1 MTFHTK
7 LCLLDLCIRFDEVSG
22 FIRVYDGIKNS
33 VLLGSGKYHVIYNR
47 IRYHM
52 RQKVVSHRFFSHNY
66 TKIKLDS
73 YDFLLLEKTLT
84 LHNVIIIIK
93 SFLHEDKNPH
103 YYNIFLEKCPYK

>member
-33 VLLGSGKYHVIYNR
+33 VLFGSGKYHAIYNI

-52 RQKVVSHRFFSHNY
+52 RQKVVSRRFF
-66 TKIKLDS
+66 L
-73 YDFLLLEKTLT
+73 
-84 LHNVIIIIK
+84 IIIQK
-93 SFLHEDKNPH
+93 SKLILM
-103 YYNIFLEKCPYK
+103 IFYF